1 VSEFEELEAMKK
13 IAAALDPLDDAARAR
28 ALQWASSRFC
38 AASTTLAGPRS
49 GKLGVEPVVSG
60 SYPTFAEL
68 FDAANPRTE
77 RDKAL
82 IAAYWLQ
89 ECQAIQSFP
98 SQALNDLLK
107 DLGHRVGNITEALN
121 QLKNERPALV
131 LQLKKSGTS
140 KQARKTYKLTI
151 EGARRI
157 AQMTQAQEDHHA

>member
-1 VSEFEELEAMKK
+1 MIPVDIHFARPYLNFRIGVAVSEFEELEAMKK

-38 AASTTLAGPRS
+38 AASTMLPTLAGPRS

-82 IAAYWLQ
+82 I
-89 ECQAIQSFP
+89 
-98 SQALNDLLK
+98 
-107 DLGHRVGNITEALN
+107 
-121 QLKNERPALV
+121 
-131 LQLKKSGTS
+131 
-140 KQARKTYKLTI
+140 
-151 EGARRI
+151 
-157 AQMTQAQEDHHA
+157 